1 MRKSAAGFRRSR
13 AKPVCGALYEW
24 MVAQRKLVSEG
35 PEIVKGPASLK
46 RGEALTRYLD
56 DGWRDFTFRK
66 AGCVRIWH
74 RRGGSKS
81 VAR

>member
-13 AKPVCGALYEW
+13 AKSVCGALYEW

-35 PEIVKGPASLK
+35 PEIVKGSAYGLK

-56 DGWRDFTFRK
+56 DGWRDFTFRATLK
-66 AGCVRIWH
+66 KPPFSATVCC
-74 RRGGSKS
+74 
-81 VAR
+81 